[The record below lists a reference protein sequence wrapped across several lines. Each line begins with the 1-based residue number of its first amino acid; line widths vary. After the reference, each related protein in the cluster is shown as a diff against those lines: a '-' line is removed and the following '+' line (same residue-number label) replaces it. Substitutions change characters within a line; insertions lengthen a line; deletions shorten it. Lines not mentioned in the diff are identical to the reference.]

1 MPILTQRALLL
12 ARIETVSGTENVP
25 VASTDSILVFDPIYS
40 VDVNMVDRRP
50 ARRDF
55 SNFQAIPGRTTARM
69 RFAVE
74 LAGSGTAATAPR
86 WSRLLRGCAM
96 SQATQSATSRAI
108 ATAPTGASRA
118 SNITTFTT
126 SVAHGFSPG
135 QSVNVTGVTDG
146 TFNGTFLVLTA
157 PTTTTFTV
165 ANPGTNGTSGSGNAA
180 LIAGEIFRP
189 LTDTQETLTLYLF
202 YEGQLHRMTG
212 ACGTFSLAAEGG
224 NPGRVEFTFSGNYLD
239 PTNPGMATG
248 ETFPD
253 AVAPLLEFANL
264 TYANQAATF
273 VANAFRLD
281 LANNVVPRLDMS
293 SSRGIR
299 SFRVAG
305 RNPTMGFDPET
316 EATYNF
322 FQRYVGSNPT
332 TNPITAPFQTAFGR
346 NASGNVA
353 GQTIQIDAPALQ
365 ITGIGY
371 QDRDNFRTYDLAFA
385 LRRGSQPGND
395 EISFLFI

>member
-1 MPILTQRALLL
+1 MPILTQRAMLL

-74 LAGSGTAATAPR
+74 VAGSGTAATAPR

-96 SQATQSATSRAI
+96 AQSTQTGTSRTI
-108 ATAPTGASRA
+108 AAAPTGASRTA
-118 SNITTFTT
+118 NVSTFTT
-126 SVAHGFSPG
+126 SAAHGFSAG
-135 QSVNVTGVTDG
+135 QTVVIAGVTDA
-146 TFNGTFLVLTA
+146 TFNGTFIVVSA

-165 ANPGTNGTSGSGNAA
+165 NNPGTNGTSGSGTAA
-180 LIAGEIFRP
+180 LVAGELFRP
-189 LTDTQETLTLYLF
+189 LTDAQETLTLYLY

-212 ACGTFSLAAEGG
+212 ACGTFAITAEAG
-224 NPGRVEFTFSGNYLD
+224 NPGRIEFTFSGNYLD
-239 PTNPGMATG
+239 PTNPGLPTG

-264 TYANQAATF
+264 TYNNQANTF
-273 VANAFRLD
+273 VANALRLD
-281 LANNVVPRLDMS
+281 IANNVVPRLDMS

-322 FQRYVGSNPT
+322 FQRYVGSNPAV
-332 TNPITAPFQTAFGR
+332 NPITAPFQAAFGR

-353 GQTIQIDAPALQ
+353 GQTIQIDAPSLQ

-385 LRRGSQPGND
+385 LRRGSVAGND
-395 EISFLFI
+395 EVSFLFI